1 MVQNQ
6 KQAAEEIAQSTEYIE
21 FEQKHNRHLN
31 MMSENVT
38 WLSHCNKQPNPGR
51 SNDKF
56 MSNPIFVFLGSK
68 FASSSFKRIQEGGR

>member
-38 WLSHCNKQPNPGR
+38 
-51 SNDKF
+51 
-56 MSNPIFVFLGSK
+56 
-68 FASSSFKRIQEGGR
+68 